1 MALTKV
7 QILLIRACKAKEPIQ
22 CIRSIHRHYFVNL
35 EDYSVPSY
43 IMLMLLA
50 DAFKEANVN
59 FSGYELTKHL
69 LFQNPDM
76 RVDNI
81 LEESLKAHISHV
93 RFMNK
98 HNLPA
103 SIYPK
108 LHGDK

>member
-22 CIRSIHRHYFVNL
+22 RIRSIHRHYFVNI
-35 EDYSVPSY
+35 ENYSVPEY
-43 IMLMLLA
+43 IMLQLLA
-50 DAFKEANVN
+50 DAFKEANIP
-59 FSGYELTKHL
+59 FSGYELTKFL
-69 LFQNPDM
+69 LFQNPDL

-81 LEESLKAHISHV
+81 IKESLKAHIGHI

-98 HNLPA
+98 RMLPA

-108 LHGDK
+108 IKGG